1 MVGINRLK
9 EPKTSKE
16 VDLQKACWKI
26 LQGWPIPEG
35 RLSDY
40 SYHVP
45 NGTHLAGDRQGR
57 ARSIASLKAQ
67 GFKNGVSDLVIA
79 YPIWE
84 SGAAIA
90 YIRWAGAYIE
100 LKMPKR
106 YPTPEQEAWLER
118 MGNANYFTAVVWG
131 EEEFRFQVVAF
142 LAGVEPVGFTRQRK
156 KK

>member
-1 MVGINRLK
+1 MVEISKLK
-9 EPKTSKE
+9 EPKTPKE

-26 LQGWPIPEG
+26 LLEVQIPEG
-35 RLSDY
+35 RLADF

-57 ARSIASLKAQ
+57 ARSMASLKAQ

-90 YIRWAGAYIE
+90 YIRWAGAYLE
-100 LKMPKR
+100 LKMPGR
-106 YPTPEQEAWLER
+106 YPTTEQGDWLDR
-118 MGNANYFTAVVWG
+118 MADTSYFTAVIRSEHEFGVQVAHFLSG
-131 EEEFRFQVVAF
+131 EE
-142 LAGVEPVGFTRQRK
+142 PMDFTRQGK